1 MFRHDST
8 AEAAFRKEVRTWLE
22 ANLPPSLR
30 GRTARPAPAELMP
43 WYRKL
48 SERGWIAPHWPKVH
62 GGMGASLNEQIIL
75 TEELARVAAPQL
87 PLQGL
92 NHIGPILMKFGSD
105 EQKARHLPP
114 ILRGD
119 VIWAQGYSEPGAGS
133 DLASLTTRA
142 VLDGDKFV
150 VNGQKVW
157 QTWGHH
163 SDWMFTL
170 VRTDP
175 NAERKQAGI
184 SFLLIDLKSP
194 GIRQR
199 PIVTIAGDDE
209 LSETFFDDV
218 AVSAENLVGPLH
230 GGWAIAND
238 LLSHERLAIANPQYA
253 LEAIARIEALGRANG
268 AIESP
273 VFQDRLAQVRIKVV
287 TQAALFS
294 HAAGLTAHGR
304 HLGAEASI
312 LKLVATDNLQSIVD
326 LLVEVA
332 GCHGADLRRQPTAGD
347 DVDVTQLFLQSRRA
361 SIYGGSSEIL
371 RNIVA
376 RRVLNLPS

>member
-1 MFRHDST
+1 
-8 AEAAFRKEVRTWLE
+8 
-22 ANLPPSLR
+22 
-30 GRTARPAPAELMP
+30 
-43 WYRKL
+43 
-48 SERGWIAPHWPKVH
+48 
-62 GGMGASLNEQIIL
+62 
-75 TEELARVAAPQL
+75 
-87 PLQGL
+87 
-92 NHIGPILMKFGSD
+92 
-105 EQKARHLPP
+105 
-114 ILRGD
+114 
-119 VIWAQGYSEPGAGS
+119 
-133 DLASLTTRA
+133 
-142 VLDGDKFV
+142 
-150 VNGQKVW
+150 
-157 QTWGHH
+157 
-163 SDWMFTL
+163 
-170 VRTDP
+170 
-175 NAERKQAGI
+175 
-184 SFLLIDLKSP
+184 
-194 GIRQR
+194 
-199 PIVTIAGDDE
+199 
-209 LSETFFDDV
+209 V
-218 AVSAENLVGPLH
+218 AVPAENLVGPLH

-332 GCHGADLRRQPTAGD
+332 GCHGADLRRQPTASD

-376 RRVLNLPS
+376 RRVLNLPG